1 MAIQRTIMKEKT
13 ANLLWDSIE
22 DSLKTLGLSAK
33 DFIEASFGVTIP
45 ANFKRLVNTDYS
57 GYFKNLLR
65 KQPEPEP
72 SELAQTLAGLKTLKS
87 SPHKI
92 RSLLRQ
98 RIKELPHAPGGPP
111 RKVGLDEE
119 KTVCMEIR
127 ALRDRYDTREAIR
140 QVARKRNASERTIY
154 RIWGKYYPK
163 KKKKDET
170 SR

>member
-1 MAIQRTIMKEKT
+1 VAIQRTLVKEKT
-13 ANLLWDSIE
+13 VNLMWDSIE
-22 DSLKTLGLSAK
+22 DSLKTLGISAK
-33 DFIEASFGVTIP
+33 DFIEATIGVNIP
-45 ANFKRLVNTDYS
+45 INFNSLVNTGYS
-57 GYFKNLLR
+57 EYFKNVLR

-72 SELAQTLAGLKTLKS
+72 GGLALTLAGLKTLKS

-140 QVARKRNASERTIY
+140 QVARKRNVSERTIY

-163 KKKKDET
+163 KKRHET